1 MHINESSA
9 YAWMRETE
17 TPLRN
22 VTINTPLHRI
32 TGLHNMHIQTDA
44 AAQAPSRSASGLL
57 LLHVHGR
64 VSSARAPSTPCL
76 HSALSVLRINTAC
89 APRRGRSVCAVR
101 FSRAGAA
108 KCLLGGKHLVASQRA
123 SPSSSSRGF
132 FKNLRQTKR
141 PAAWSGV
148 GTQRQQQ
155 QGTLHCV

>member
-1 MHINESSA
+1 M
-9 YAWMRETE
+9 
-17 TPLRN
+17 
-22 VTINTPLHRI
+22 TINTPLHPI

-76 HSALSVLRINTAC
+76 DSALSVLRINTAC

-123 SPSSSSRGF
+123 SPSSSCGL

-148 GTQRQQQ
+148 GTQQQ